1 MEIRQLQT
9 FKAVADCRS
18 FHKAANAIHYAQ
30 STVSAQIIALEKE
43 LEVAQLMV
51 WHHDKWLTPVLKVFM
66 DMTREIFKTV

>member
-1 MEIRQLQT
+1 VRAKKLVILPW
-9 FKAVADCRS
+9 
-18 FHKAANAIHYAQ
+18 I
-30 STVSAQIIALEKE
+30 EKE